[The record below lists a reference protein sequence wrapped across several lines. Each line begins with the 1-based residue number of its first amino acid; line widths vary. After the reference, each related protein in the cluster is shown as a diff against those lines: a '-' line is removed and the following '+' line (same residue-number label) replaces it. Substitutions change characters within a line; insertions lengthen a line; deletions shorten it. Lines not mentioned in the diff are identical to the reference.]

1 MADTCRNAGLDMPA
15 PSAGLSEGLARQLPA
30 YASLQ
35 NPVDMTANVIFDP
48 GLMSRVMQQVADSDE
63 YDAVLLCVNLI
74 WRQGKKL
81 AEELKRL
88 AATNRSLLAVA
99 WIAGK
104 REHLDDLAAGGMPVF
119 ADPVRCGRAVAV
131 RLQWQKAR
139 ACTAPRTL
147 HRVRRRG
154 DAGDSPDLATFA
166 GQVRLLS
173 AYSIPLAGGAIAKD
187 AETACQVA
195 TALGYP
201 VCAKLVAP
209 SLAHKSEIGAVHLG
223 IRSAA
228 ELRERFAMLDA
239 ISMPDKEGILIQQM
253 VDGALEIFV
262 GMKRDAVF
270 GPVIVVGIGGIYVEI
285 IRETIMRPA
294 PVDREA
300 AESLLRG
307 ARFFPLLDGA
317 RGRPKL
323 DVRALAQIVSSVSDL
338 ALEEPKLASLDL
350 NPILVRERDAC
361 VVDFKIE
368 TSLG

>member
-1 MADTCRNAGLDMPA
+1 M
-15 PSAGLSEGLARQLPA
+15 
-30 YASLQ
+30 
-35 NPVDMTANVIFDP
+35 
-48 GLMSRVMQQVADSDE
+48 
-63 YDAVLLCVNLI
+63 
-74 WRQGKKL
+74 
-81 AEELKRL
+81 
-88 AATNRSLLAVA
+88 
-99 WIAGK
+99 
-104 REHLDDLAAGGMPVF
+104 
-119 ADPVRCGRAVAV
+119 
-131 RLQWQKAR
+131 
-139 ACTAPRTL
+139 
-147 HRVRRRG
+147 
-154 DAGDSPDLATFA
+154 
-166 GQVRLLS
+166 
-173 AYSIPLAGGAIAKD
+173 
-187 AETACQVA
+187 
-195 TALGYP
+195 
-201 VCAKLVAP
+201 CAKLVAP